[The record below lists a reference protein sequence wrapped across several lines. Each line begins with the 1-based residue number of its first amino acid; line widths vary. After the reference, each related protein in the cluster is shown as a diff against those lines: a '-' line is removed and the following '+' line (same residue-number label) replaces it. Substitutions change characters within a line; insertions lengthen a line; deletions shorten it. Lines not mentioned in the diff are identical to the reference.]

1 MVTLT
6 VQAENMYA
14 RMAYRQQAVVYD
26 EQVTATVKEEAYLLK
41 VPQKIEMAPCVQHV
55 R

>member
-14 RMAYRQQAVVYD
+14 RTAYRQQAVVYD
-26 EQVTATVKEEAYLLK
+26 ERVTATVTEEAYLLK
-41 VPQKIEMAPCVQHV
+41 APQKIEMAPYV
-55 R
+55 RHAR